1 LNEEFFIGEALIGTG
16 NEVAHIDLIIG
27 NKNGPVG
34 IAFANAL
41 SQPSMGHTPML
52 SVIRPNLPTKPST
65 IIVPKVTV
73 RNLDDANK
81 IFGPAQT
88 AVARAIADAV
98 EEGIIPKEKC
108 EEWVIIVSVFIHPK
122 AKNYRKIYQYNYG
135 ATKTALR
142 RALQSYPSIE
152 KIIKEKD
159 RSTHPIMG
167 FRAQRLWNPPYLQV
181 ALDLDSLNE
190 VEKIVK
196 ELPFRE
202 RILLEAG
209 TPLIKKFGVTIIEK
223 IREIRMDAFIIADL
237 KTMDVGRMEVK
248 EAADSTA
255 DGVCILGVASNETI
269 EKAIQEAQKQGIYSV
284 LDMMNVSDPTEKLKS
299 LKIKPDIALLHRSV
313 DVERLA
319 IEKGKKIEIKWG
331 NIPEVKKIVKMVAVA
346 GGVTPQTAREA
357 LAQGADIIVVG
368 RYIIRSRDPRRAAEE
383 FLEYMPP
390 DADTMRLILDEDEIP
405 EE

>member
-1 LNEEFFIGEALIGTG
+1 MSEEFFVGEALIGTG
-16 NEVAHIDLIIG
+16 NEIAHIDLIIG
-27 NKNGPVG
+27 SKNGPVG
-34 IAFANAL
+34 IAFSNAL

-73 RNLDDANK
+73 RNLEDANK

-108 EEWVIIVSVFIHPK
+108 EEWVVIVSVFIHPK

-135 ATKTALR
+135 ATKTAIR
-142 RALQSYPSIE
+142 RALQNYPSIE
-152 KIIKEKD
+152 KILKEKD

-167 FRAQRLWNPPYLQV
+167 FRVQRLWNPPYLQV

-190 VEKIVK
+190 VEKIIK
-196 ELPFRE
+196 ELPLRE
-202 RILLEAG
+202 RILFEAG

-269 EKAIQEAQKQGIYSV
+269 EKAIQEAQKQGIYSI
-284 LDMMNVSDPTEKLKS
+284 LDMMNVLNPIEKLKS
-299 LKIKPDIALLHRSV
+299 LKIRPDIALLHRS
-313 DVERLA
+313 
-319 IEKGKKIEIKWG
+319 
-331 NIPEVKKIVKMVAVA
+331 
-346 GGVTPQTAREA
+346 
-357 LAQGADIIVVG
+357 
-368 RYIIRSRDPRRAAEE
+368 
-383 FLEYMPP
+383 
-390 DADTMRLILDEDEIP
+390 
-405 EE
+405 